1 MQFSKKKKN
10 FSILFHGE
18 TLKDNHTFMN
28 GRLPLDD
35 KIIIRRHA
43 VHYEAF
49 QTEGGN
55 IKLMSDSYDDIRKN
69 LFYYAPLTC
78 HRCYSQTATGL

>member
-1 MQFSKKKKN
+1 MEHDLKKSQL
-10 FSILFHGE
+10 SIVFHGE

-49 QTEGGN
+49 HTEGIN
-55 IKLMSDSYDDIRKN
+55 IKLMSDSYGDIRKN